1 MKAVPLRSKNVDPDS
16 LAVRRAARAV
26 GAQITFWSSILVL
39 GVLIAAFAFVFENVN
54 PTFWANFAS
63 HRSTTID
70 VRATDILEAGSLIG
84 VVAIVLAAIISVMA
98 TRRAVKPLAS
108 VLRAQRMFIADAS
121 HELRTPL
128 TVLDARLQV
137 LQRGL
142 PSTDP
147 SLVIVESLRRDTRA
161 LIDIV
166 NELLAAAELDG
177 SPSSIKESVRVTPA
191 VERAVESMQPVAD
204 RKGVQLE
211 VSSSDDL
218 SVNLPAGALT
228 RSVVALLDNALR
240 YSPHGSRIWIHVT
253 PVRRNVAIAVRD
265 SGPGIQGVDPSRI
278 FDRFVHSSIAVDG
291 GGSTRTGFGI
301 GLSLVDGFAKS
312 VGGRT
317 FVSSTSSAG
326 TEIVLVLPR
335 ADR

>member
-1 MKAVPLRSKNVDPDS
+1 MKAARVRSKNSDPDS

-26 GAQITFWSSILVL
+26 GAQITFWSSVLVL
-39 GVLIAAFAFVFENVN
+39 GVLIAAFAFVFENVS
-54 PTFWANFAS
+54 PTFWANFQS

-70 VRATDILEAGSLIG
+70 VRATDILEGGSLIG

-108 VLRAQRMFIADAS
+108 ALRAQRRFVADAS

-142 PSTDP
+142 PVRDP
-147 SLVIVESLRRDTRA
+147 SRAIVESLRRDTKA

-177 SPSSIKESVRVTPA
+177 STASSNESAMVGPA
-191 VERAVESMQPVAD
+191 VDRAVESVQLIAD
-204 RKGVQLE
+204 RKGVELE
-211 VSSSDDL
+211 VSGSDDL
-218 SVNLPAGALT
+218 RVHLPAGVLT
-228 RSVVALLDNALR
+228 RSVIALLDNALR
-240 YSPHGSRIWIHVT
+240 YSPRGGRIAIRVT
-253 PVRRNVAIAVRD
+253 SARGDVAIAIRD
-265 SGPGIQGVDPSRI
+265 EGPGVQGVDPARI
-278 FDRFVHSSIAVDG
+278 FDRFVHSGSAVDG

-301 GLSLVDGFAKS
+301 GLSLVQDSARS
-312 VGGRT
+312 VGGRA

-326 TEIVLVLPR
+326 TEIVLSLPKANR
-335 ADR
+335 